1 MARVKA
7 DVVVEAV
14 HYNPDG
20 KVDWVRVYE
29 RMGNAYTD
37 RLIWDRENLV
47 ARLKKGARVYVG
59 KRILL
64 LAGSFELGDPI
75 RLVEKNG
82 ENYLVTGEN
91 GTDKDDLRTVPIL

>member
-1 MARVKA
+1 MAGVKA

-14 HYNPDG
+14 HYNQEG

-29 RMGNAYTD
+29 RIGNAYTD
-37 RLIWDRENLV
+37 RLIWKRDMLV
-47 ARLKKGARVYVG
+47 SRLKKGAKVYAG

-75 RLVEKNG
+75 QLVEKDG
-82 ENYLVTGEN
+82 ENYLVTGSD
-91 GTDKDDLRTVPIL
+91 GSDKDSLQTVPIL